1 MGGFYEF
8 RNTRIT
14 SMKSSIHKNLLRRQ
28 WLMAFVAIAIFATPV
43 STARAE
49 DAKVVRL
56 TVDYGDGVQKVF
68 YALPW
73 KEKTTAF
80 AVLQAA
86 EKHARGIKVEH
97 QGSGSTTLVTAI
109 DGAENQGRG
118 SNWIFEVNGK
128 LGEKSC
134 ALVELKP
141 GDAVL
146 WRFGDYR

>member
-1 MGGFYEF
+1 M
-8 RNTRIT
+8 
-14 SMKSSIHKNLLRRQ
+14 MSSIQIVSRRQ
-28 WLMAFVAIAIFATPV
+28 SLAVLGVLALLMTTPSAV
-43 STARAE
+43 RA
-49 DAKVVRL
+49 DDGKVVRM
-56 TVDYGDGVQKVF
+56 TVDYGDGAQKVF

-73 KEKTTAF
+73 KEKITVLA
-80 AVLQAA
+80 ALQAA
-86 EKHARGIKVEH
+86 EKHPRGIKVEH
-97 QGSGSTTLVTAI
+97 QGSGGTTLITSI
-109 DGAENQGRG
+109 DGAVNEGRG